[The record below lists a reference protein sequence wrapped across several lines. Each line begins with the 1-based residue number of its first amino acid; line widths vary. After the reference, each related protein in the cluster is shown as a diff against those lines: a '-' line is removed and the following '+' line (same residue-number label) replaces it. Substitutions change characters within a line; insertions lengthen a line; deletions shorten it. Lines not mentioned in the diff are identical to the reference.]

1 MATETKNTKA
11 FYNTEIP
18 SDWEVVK
25 SGEVIKYFGGN
36 AFSSDDACQSGIK
49 WLKIANV
56 GIETTK
62 WDEASYLP
70 EEFIITNKKY
80 LLQEGDVVMALTRP
94 ILDSKLKIAKIKKED
109 TPCLLNQR
117 VAKLITQK
125 NLDNFYAY
133 HVIQMPYF
141 INRMNVAM
149 AGTDPPN
156 LGSGDLEK
164 IKIPLPPLPEQ
175 IAIAKVLGKMDEA
188 INANNQLIAQKA
200 LRKKWLMQNLLTGKK
215 RLKGFGGEW
224 KEVKLGAF
232 LKESRIKGNLGDI
245 AKKITVKLY
254 GNGVF
259 AKSDKTKG
267 SKNTQYFIRKS
278 DQFIY
283 SKLDFLN
290 GAFGIIPQELNDYE
304 STLDLPCFDINTL
317 KVNKAFLLSFVT
329 RKDFYKRYDDG
340 AIGGRKAKRIQ
351 VTEFLNIKPQFP
363 ALQEQTAIAQILQA
377 VDKELSL
384 LKAKTEKLKEQK
396 KGMMQVLLTGKKRL
410 NQDLQDLNIYRINAL
425 EHNLESPAN
434 SESPNPNN
442 NLENP
447 KNL

>member
-188 INANNQLIAQKA
+188 INANNQLIAQKE

-215 RLKGFGGEW
+215 RLKGFSGEW
-224 KEVKLGAF
+224 KEYKYGSI
-232 LKESRIKGNLGDI
+232 LKE
-245 AKKITVKLY
+245 VKRNIEWDDNELYKLISVRRRSGGIFYRDALY
-254 GNGVF
+254 GHQIMVKNLRNVNVGDYLISKMQILHGASALVTSEFEDAKISGSYIAVVAKNPSLLNMEYFNWLSKSKYFYHQTYVSSYGVHIEKMTF
-259 AKSDKTKG
+259 
-267 SKNTQYFIRKS
+267 
-278 DQFIY
+278 
-283 SKLDFLN
+283 DFRSFL
-290 GAFGIIPQELNDYE
+290 GLECI
-304 STLDLPCFDINTL
+304 LPTI
-317 KVNKAFLLSFVT
+317 
-329 RKDFYKRYDDG
+329 
-340 AIGGRKAKRIQ
+340 
-351 VTEFLNIKPQFP
+351 E
-363 ALQEQTAIAQILQA
+363 EQTAIVQILQA
-377 VDKELSL
+377 VDKELTL
-384 LKAKTEKLKEQK
+384 LTAKTDKLKEQK
-396 KGMMQVLLTGKKRL
+396 KGMMQVLLTGRKRL
-410 NQDLQDLNIYRINAL
+410 NLDLFD
-425 EHNLESPAN
+425 
-434 SESPNPNN
+434 
-442 NLENP
+442 
-447 KNL
+447 